1 MQIAGGSKMEEELV
15 AFLNTCH
22 VPRVL
27 VKCLPRIKA
36 RRSKMLT
43 TSQFWAQRN
52 IKSNAWRDV

>member
-1 MQIAGGSKMEEELV
+1 MEEELV